1 MSEKQLDPKFNPFV
15 ARPKK
20 TTKIDT
26 MIAIVSGKGGVGK
39 STVTSLL
46 ATHTQRLGFQT
57 AILDGDITGPS
68 MARMFGITENARGD
82 EDGIYPAITST
93 GIELMSSNMM
103 LDKDDTPV
111 LWRGPM
117 IGTAVKE
124 FYTDVLWGN
133 VDVMYVDM
141 PPGTG
146 DVPLTVYQ
154 SLPLKGIILVTTP
167 QDLVSM
173 IVSKAVSM
181 ANQMHIPI
189 LGIIENMSYME
200 CGHCGEIMY
209 PFGQSRLDDFART
222 YDLPVLGKLPIRPRY
237 NELADQGSVEEIVS
251 QEFEEIVAGLFPQR

>member
-1 MSEKQLDPKFNPFV
+1 MSEKTLDPKFNPFF

-20 TTKIDT
+20 STKIAS

-39 STVTSLL
+39 STVTGLL
-46 ATHTQRLGFQT
+46 ATHTQRLGLQT

-68 MARMFGITENARGD
+68 MARMFGIKENARGD
-82 EDGIYPAITST
+82 EEGIYPAITAT

-103 LDKDDTPV
+103 LENEDTPV

-117 IGTAVKE
+117 IGNAVKE
-124 FYTDVLWGN
+124 FYTDVLWGE

-181 ANQMHIPI
+181 ANQMNIPI
-189 LGIIENMSYME
+189 LGIVENMSYMD
-200 CGHCGEIMY
+200 CGHCGEKMY
-209 PFGQSRLDDFART
+209 PFGQSKLEEFAAT
-222 YDLPVLGKLPIRPRY
+222 YDLPILAKLPIRPEY
-237 NELADQGSVEEIVS
+237 NEMADKGQVEEIVS
-251 QEFEEIVAGLFPQR
+251 DEFEAVVEKLFPLE

>member
-1 MSEKQLDPKFNPFV
+1 MSTQALDPKFNPFF

-20 TTKIDT
+20 TTKIKS

-46 ATHTQRLGFQT
+46 ATHAQRAGLQT
-57 AILDGDITGPS
+57 AILDADITGPS
-68 MARMFGITENARGD
+68 MGRMFGLRDNPQGA

-93 GIELMSSNMM
+93 GIELFSSTMM
-103 LDKDDTPV
+103 LETEDTPI
-111 LWRGPM
+111 LWRGPL
-117 IGTAVKE
+117 IGNAVKE
-124 FYTDVLWGN
+124 FYTEVFWGK
-133 VDVMYVDM
+133 VDVMFVDM

-146 DVPLTVYQ
+146 DVPLTVFQ

-200 CGHCGEIMY
+200 CGHCGEKMY
-209 PFGQSRLDDFART
+209 PFGQSKIEAFAQS
-222 YDLPVLGKLPIRPRY
+222 YQIPVLAKLPIHPEY
-237 NELADQGSVEEIVS
+237 NELADTGLVEEIVND
-251 QEFEEIVAGLFPQR
+251 EFASIIRGLFDV

>member
-1 MSEKQLDPKFNPFV
+1 MSAQPLDPKYNPFF

-20 TTKIDT
+20 TTKIKS

-46 ATHTQRLGFQT
+46 ATHTQRAGLQT
-57 AILDGDITGPS
+57 AILDADITGPS
-68 MARMFGITENARGD
+68 MGRMFGLRENPHGS
-82 EDGIYPAITST
+82 EEGIYPAVTST
-93 GIELMSSNMM
+93 GIELISSTMM
-103 LDKDDTPV
+103 LESEDTPI

-117 IGTAVKE
+117 IGNAVKE
-124 FYTDVLWGN
+124 FYTEVFWGKI
-133 VDVMYVDM
+133 DVMFVDM

-146 DVPLTVYQ
+146 DVPLTVFQ

-181 ANQMHIPI
+181 ANQMNIPI

-200 CGHCGEIMY
+200 CGHCGEKMY
-209 PFGQSRLDDFART
+209 PFGQSKLETFAET
-222 YDLPVLGKLPIRPRY
+222 YRIPILAKLPIHPEY
-237 NELADQGSVEEIVS
+237 NELADNGKVEEIVND
-251 QEFEEIVAGLFPQR
+251 EFAAIVSTLFHV